1 MLSTGVSQ
9 GFAIFEAVVVFMKL
23 KKVFRMVYLNRLVDC
38 FWPSQSSVKKV
49 RIVSGLEK
57 YYSSNFDAV
66 ITDGKCHIWA
76 AMKWFKISANQT
88 GRIPR

>member
-1 MLSTGVSQ
+1 MSQ

-49 RIVSGLEK
+49 RTVSGLIDSISRSP
-57 YYSSNFDAV
+57 YRVSNLLRN
-66 ITDGKCHIWA
+66 
-76 AMKWFKISANQT
+76 SL
-88 GRIPR
+88 